1 MENFKEIKVKLEDV
15 NKRIDV
21 LICEKFSEYTRSFIQ
36 KLFLKEKIFLNGKKV
51 SKHYKVAVDDI
62 IEIFFPEPKSF
73 EVKEE
78 KIPID
83 IIFEDEDILV
93 VNKKRGM
100 VVHPAPGNYNN
111 TLVNALM
118 WHCKEKLSSI
128 GGVLRPGIVHRIDK
142 FTTGLIV
149 VAKTDKAFKSL
160 SEQIKK
166 HSFNRKYIA
175 VVHGK
180 FREKEGTVNLPIGR
194 SKKDRKKM
202 AVNFL
207 NGKSA
212 VTHYKVLKEFKNF
225 SFVELKLETGRTH
238 QIRVHMAYLN
248 HPIAGDITYG
258 FKSDIKKY
266 NLYTGQCLHAR
277 ELGFF
282 HYKLNKNVNFI
293 VDADEYFLN
302 FLNKSQKEI

>member
-1 MENFKEIKVKLEDV
+1 MENFEEIVVELKDI

-21 LICEKFSEYTRSFIQ
+21 LICEKFSDCSRSFIQ
-36 KLFLKEKIFLNGKKV
+36 KLFLKEKIFLNGKKIN
-51 SKHYKVAVDDI
+51 KHYKVSVDDI
-62 IEIFFPEPKSF
+62 IKVFFPEPENF

-83 IIFEDEDILV
+83 IVFEDEDILV

-111 TLVNALM
+111 TLVNALI
-118 WHCKEKLSSI
+118 WHCKENLSSI

-149 VAKTDKAFKSL
+149 VAKTDGAFKSL
-160 SEQIKK
+160 SSQIKN

-175 VVHGK
+175 IVHGK
-180 FREKEGTVNLPIGR
+180 FKEEQGTINLPIGR

-207 NGKSA
+207 NGKQA
-212 VTHYKVLKEFKNF
+212 TTHYKILKEFKNF

-248 HPIAGDITYG
+248 HPVAGDLTYG
-258 FKSDIKKY
+258 FKTDAKKY
-266 NLYTGQCLHAR
+266 KLNEGQCLHAK

-282 HYKLNKNVNFI
+282 HYKLKKNVNFI

-302 FLNKSQKEI
+302 FLNKSQNEI

>member
-1 MENFKEIKVKLEDV
+1 MKNFEEIVVEIKDI

-21 LICEKFSEYTRSFIQ
+21 LICEKFSDYSRNFIQ

-51 SKHYKVAVDDI
+51 NKNYKVSIDDVI
-62 IEIFFPEPKSF
+62 KVFFPEPESF

-83 IIFEDEDILV
+83 VVFEDEDILV

-118 WHCKEKLSSI
+118 WHCKENLSSI

-142 FTTGLIV
+142 FTTGLIA

-160 SEQIKK
+160 SSQIKN

-175 VVHGK
+175 IVHGK
-180 FREKEGTVNLPIGR
+180 FKEEQGTISLPIGR

-202 AVNFL
+202 AVDFL
-207 NGKSA
+207 NGKQA
-212 VTHYKVLKEFKNF
+212 TTHYKILEEFKKF
-225 SFVELKLETGRTH
+225 SFIELKLETGRTH

-248 HPIAGDITYG
+248 HPVAGDLTYG
-258 FKSDIKKY
+258 FKTDEKKY
-266 NLYTGQCLHAR
+266 RLKKGQCLHAK

-282 HYKLNKNVNFI
+282 HYKLKKNVNFI
-293 VDADEYFLN
+293 VNADEYFLN
-302 FLNKSQKEI
+302 FLNKSQNEI